1 MEKWE
6 KDLELR
12 NALMDSFNDTVAMS
26 ESDERLSESVR
37 KSIENQEL
45 YCRAYDCLSGRGGS
59 REGRVIIS
67 RNRTFDAA
75 AAYKGKKIA
84 VLNFASAVAPG
95 GSGHKATLTQEECL
109 CRESTLYS
117 CISDERC
124 MDGFYGRHSY
134 NDRMYNADMIYTPDV
149 TVFKS
154 GDSVPVLRP
163 REEWFDVDV
172 ITMAAPD
179 ISMMRNKPSDDE
191 LLKVFEERF
200 THIMGRAAE
209 HGVDVLILGAFGCG
223 MFGNDPFLVAV
234 ASARVLEK
242 MRNCFDTVEFAVYEG
257 RRKKC
262 YRVFSLVMDR
272 YRMVGQ
278 DNEPDMEE

>member
-26 ESDERLSESVR
+26 ESDERLYESVR
-37 KSIENQEL
+37 KSIEGQEL
-45 YCRAYDCLSGRGGS
+45 YCGAYDRLSGHSSGRK
-59 REGRVIIS
+59 GRVVIS
-67 RNRTFDAA
+67 RSRTFDAA
-75 AAYKGKKIA
+75 AAYKRGKIA

-124 MDGFYGRHSY
+124 MDGFYSRHSY

-154 GDSVPVLRP
+154 SDSIPVLRP
-163 REEWFDVDV
+163 REEWFNVDV

-179 ISMMRNKPSDDE
+179 ISLMKNKPSDDE
-191 LLKVFEERF
+191 LLKVFEERLA
-200 THIMGRAAE
+200 HIMGRAAE

-223 MFGNDPFLVAV
+223 MFGNDPFLVAA

-242 MRNCFDTVEFAVYEG
+242 MRNCFDTVEFAIYEG
-257 RRKKC
+257 RGKKC
-262 YRVFSLVMDR
+262 YRAFSLVMDR

-278 DNEPDMEE
+278 DDEQGMEE